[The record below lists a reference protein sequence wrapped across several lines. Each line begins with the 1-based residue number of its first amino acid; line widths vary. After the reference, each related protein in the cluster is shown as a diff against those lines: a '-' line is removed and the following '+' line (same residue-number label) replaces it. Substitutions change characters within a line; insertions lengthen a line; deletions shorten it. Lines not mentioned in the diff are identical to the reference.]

1 MRPTEAAR
9 RVLRRWRL
17 LAMPLVLLLVMM
29 LVPCTHAAEA
39 VHLLQ
44 AETWSSPS
52 GDWAPPPSLH
62 ASGDAVLDAATPWA
76 AVALPHARPRS
87 TASSVEQASAP
98 PEVQWYRLR
107 VPANALPHGTPQ
119 GMRLYIP
126 RWQTVGTVA
135 VYANGRLAWQTRG
148 SRVWNG
154 FNRPVWLDL
163 KGLDQAGAAPQLHVR
178 MASLPGVGGALSSV
192 WAGPAEALR
201 PAWRLRE
208 LLQTGLVTYLRGAYL
223 VLGVLA
229 LMVWLMRRARGHGEG
244 REEAGYL
251 LFFLLSVAHL
261 LATLFYLVDEEGLA
275 VPDAW
280 FSWLTLVGS
289 LGSSVCSFLLLR
301 QMQGWHRPRLARALM
316 AYCWLVAAAALP
328 LWGLRH
334 EAMLPL
340 LRLALFPPGVVV
352 LYVAARG
359 AWTHRTGA
367 NVLLCG
373 AVALSFPMAFHDLA
387 MQRYLIS
394 IEHIYLTP
402 YAYMGVLT
410 MFLWVAFTRYQR
422 ALGAAEL
429 ANAVQAERL
438 AAQEQQLRETHERLR
453 AAEREQTLLQERQRL
468 MREMHDGVGSSLMSA
483 LRLVEN
489 EPAARLDVAPVLREC
504 IDDLKLSIDS
514 LEPVDADLL
523 ALLARLRFRLGPRL
537 EGAGLALRWQVD
549 DVPPLPWLDSQSAL
563 HVLRI
568 LQEVLTNIL
577 KHSGAMEITL
587 GTAESVRG
595 GVPGVQV
602 CVQDN
607 GTPFTAPP
615 PDALPPARRG
625 LANVR
630 SRALALGAQCSWD
643 TWGALGKGCGSRFT
657 LWLPLHKP

>member
-87 TASSVEQASAP
+87 
-98 PEVQWYRLR
+98 
-107 VPANALPHGTPQ
+107 TPQ

-301 QMQGWHRPRLARALM
+301 QMQGWHRPRLA
-316 AYCWLVAAAALP
+316 
-328 LWGLRH
+328 
-334 EAMLPL
+334 
-340 LRLALFPPGVVV
+340 LALFAPAVVV

-373 AVALSFPMAFHDLA
+373 AVALSFPMEFNNLA

-394 IEHIYLTP
+394 IEHIYL
-402 YAYMGVLT
+402 
-410 MFLWVAFTRYQR
+410 
-422 ALGAAEL
+422 
-429 ANAVQAERL
+429 
-438 AAQEQQLRETHERLR
+438 
-453 AAEREQTLLQERQRL
+453 
-468 MREMHDGVGSSLMSA
+468 
-483 LRLVEN
+483 
-489 EPAARLDVAPVLREC
+489 
-504 IDDLKLSIDS
+504 
-514 LEPVDADLL
+514 
-523 ALLARLRFRLGPRL
+523 
-537 EGAGLALRWQVD
+537 
-549 DVPPLPWLDSQSAL
+549 
-563 HVLRI
+563 
-568 LQEVLTNIL
+568 
-577 KHSGAMEITL
+577 
-587 GTAESVRG
+587 
-595 GVPGVQV
+595 
-602 CVQDN
+602 
-607 GTPFTAPP
+607 
-615 PDALPPARRG
+615 
-625 LANVR
+625 
-630 SRALALGAQCSWD
+630 
-643 TWGALGKGCGSRFT
+643 
-657 LWLPLHKP
+657 

>member
-76 AVALPHARPRS
+76 AVALPHARQRS
-87 TASSVEQASAP
+87 TASSAEQASAP

-148 SRVWNG
+148 SRVWNC

-301 QMQGWHRPRLARALM
+301 QMQGWHRPRLA
-316 AYCWLVAAAALP
+316 
-328 LWGLRH
+328 
-334 EAMLPL
+334 
-340 LRLALFPPGVVV
+340 LALFAPAVVV

-373 AVALSFPMAFHDLA
+373 AVALSFPMEFNNLA

-410 MFLWVAFTRYQR
+410 MFLW
-422 ALGAAEL
+422 
-429 ANAVQAERL
+429 
-438 AAQEQQLRETHERLR
+438 
-453 AAEREQTLLQERQRL
+453 
-468 MREMHDGVGSSLMSA
+468 
-483 LRLVEN
+483 
-489 EPAARLDVAPVLREC
+489 
-504 IDDLKLSIDS
+504 
-514 LEPVDADLL
+514 
-523 ALLARLRFRLGPRL
+523 
-537 EGAGLALRWQVD
+537 
-549 DVPPLPWLDSQSAL
+549 
-563 HVLRI
+563 
-568 LQEVLTNIL
+568 
-577 KHSGAMEITL
+577 
-587 GTAESVRG
+587 
-595 GVPGVQV
+595 
-602 CVQDN
+602 
-607 GTPFTAPP
+607 
-615 PDALPPARRG
+615 
-625 LANVR
+625 
-630 SRALALGAQCSWD
+630 
-643 TWGALGKGCGSRFT
+643 
-657 LWLPLHKP
+657 